1 VTVAAND
8 KKGRRRRL
16 PSNANP
22 RLPSRAWTLNRP
34 SGQQGEPAWITRRRQ
49 AHHLTAPGTART
61 VRDTTPTRHPNRK
74 RSRMTDYPR
83 PGYYHAPDYIRTA
96 ARDKAG
102 RAVRDMVLRLSG
114 DPRTC
119 IELPPPAQHTA
130 DLAGAHPLATLE
142 AAAEL
147 EEAAHDLVAE
157 QIRLA
162 RQVGRTWYQIADAL
176 HLHALACANKES
188 AADEA
193 FSYALKYHS
202 IANHHDITWTCPA
215 CQQPITDHGPWDELP
230 QQEDGHT
237 PDCPRRTAEL
247 AAWQTRKSHS

>member
-1 VTVAAND
+1 MAAND

-49 AHHLTAPGTART
+49 THHLTTPGTART
-61 VRDTTPTRHPNRK
+61 ARDTVLARHPNRK
-74 RSRMTDYPR
+74 RTRMSDYPR

-102 RAVRDMVLRLSG
+102 RAVRDMVLRLCG
-114 DPRTC
+114 DPRTR

-130 DLAGAHPLATLE
+130 NLADQHPLASLE

-147 EEAAHDLVAE
+147 EQAAHDLVAE
-157 QIRLA
+157 HIRLA

-176 HLHALACANKES
+176 HLHAVACVNKES

-193 FSYALKYHS
+193 FSFALQYRS
-202 IANHHDITWTCPA
+202 IADQRGIIWICPA
-215 CQQPITDHGPWDELP
+215 CHQKITDHGPWDELP
-230 QQEDGHT
+230 KQEDGHT
-237 PDCPRRTAEL
+237 AECSRRTAEL
-247 AAWQTRKSHS
+247 AARRTRKPHS

>member
-1 VTVAAND
+1 VAAND

-34 SGQQGEPAWITRRRQ
+34 SGQQGETAWITRRRQ
-49 AHHLTAPGTART
+49 THHLTTPAAARTAR
-61 VRDTTPTRHPNRK
+61 DTIPARHPNRK
-74 RSRMTDYPR
+74 RTRMTDYPR

-114 DPRTC
+114 DPRTR
-119 IELPPPAQHTA
+119 IELPPPGQHTA
-130 DLAGAHPLATLE
+130 NLADQHPLASLE

-147 EEAAHDLVAE
+147 EQAAHDLVAE
-157 QIRLA
+157 HIRLA

-176 HLHALACANKES
+176 HLHAAACVNKES

-193 FSYALKYHS
+193 FSFAMSYHS
-202 IANHHDITWTCPA
+202 IAHHHDITWTCPA
-215 CQQPITDHGPWDELP
+215 CQQAITDHGPWDKFP

-237 PDCPRRTAEL
+237 AECSRRTAEL
-247 AAWQTRKSHS
+247 AARQTRKSQS